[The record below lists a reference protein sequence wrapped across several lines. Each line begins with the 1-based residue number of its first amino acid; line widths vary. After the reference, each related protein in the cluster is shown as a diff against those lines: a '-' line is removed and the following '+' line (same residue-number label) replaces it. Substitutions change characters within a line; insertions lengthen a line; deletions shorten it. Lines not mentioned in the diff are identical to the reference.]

1 MDSFDYNDY
10 SPRQSRTG
18 LIWGILTILTLVCVF
33 CVGGVSLVIFVNPN
47 SALNPFPPP
56 TMPSLAHFPT
66 ETPTDVV
73 FILPATWTVTSTS
86 APSPT
91 QTSIPTDTQQPTP
104 TPITITPS
112 PTITAP
118 PPPGG
123 YSFEIRPGSA
133 KAIPNIYHPELGC
146 NWMGVGGQVVDMSN
160 APVIGLIIKLG
171 GRLPNVSFHDDMI
184 SLTGLASSYG
194 RSGYE
199 FALADHP
206 IASRSR
212 LWVQLL
218 SQSGAPLSEQIYFN
232 TYDSCEQNLIIID
245 FVQMHK

>member
-10 SPRQSRTG
+10 VPRQSRAG
-18 LIWGILTILTLVCVF
+18 LIWSILTILTLMCVL
-33 CVGGVSLVIFVNPN
+33 CVAGVALVIFANPN

-56 TMPSLAHFPT
+56 TPPSLAHLPT

-73 FILPATWTVTSTS
+73 FSLPPTWTATSTLM
-86 APSPT
+86 PSPT
-91 QTSIPTDTQQPTP
+91 DTPVPTDTQLPTP

-123 YSFEIRPGSA
+123 YPFEVRHSNP
-133 KAIPNIYHPELGC
+133 KAIPNIYHSELGC

-160 APVIGLIIKLG
+160 APVVGLIIKLG
-171 GRLPNVSFHDDMI
+171 GRLPNLTFHDDMI

-199 FALADHP
+199 FTLADHP
-206 IASRSR
+206 IASSGR

-218 SQSGAPLSEQIYFN
+218 SQAGGPLSDQVYFN

-245 FVQMHK
+245 FVQVHK